1 MKKVFALIMAACMLM
16 VCVAACAPAA
26 EAPVEEAP
34 VEEAVVEEAPAEE
47 ATEEAAGY
55 PDLSDKLVY
64 FIPKVT
70 GNSFF
75 ESANDGS
82 QAFAQDPTWGF
93 TIQYEGSPNADV
105 TDQITCINNA
115 INAGAD
121 AIVLSSVD
129 ATGLDAAME
138 EAAAA
143 GIVVCTWDS
152 DITTSSRQMMVSQG
166 SPNQLAEFL
175 VSQAVYALEAQGR
188 DVKADAISYVWH
200 YSNPTVTD
208 QNSWVEAA
216 QVIIAEQYPNWTMA
230 SPDYFYSNQDSDQ
243 AVSVGESILDA
254 YPDVDL
260 IMCPDS
266 TAMPGQAQAIQN
278 KGLTKDD
285 VCAIGFA
292 TPNAVANY
300 IDNGIITCAGLW
312 DTAIQGGIACYVGAY
327 LAAGNELHV
336 GDTLDIPQI
345 GVVEVR
351 PNDEIAAGAETGE
364 VNNGVIFLPERTMW
378 TAENVH
384 DYNF

>member
-1 MKKVFALIMAACMLM
+1 MKKLIAMALTLTM
-16 VCVAACAPAA
+16 VMSCVACGAKEEAAAPAETPA
-26 EAPVEEAP
+26 ATEDAAEEA
-34 VEEAVVEEAPAEE
+34 APAEE
-47 ATEEAAGY
+47 EASL
-55 PDLSDKLVY
+55 DLSDKLVY

-82 QAFAQDPTWGF
+82 QAYAADPSWGF

-121 AIVLSSVD
+121 AIVLSAVD
-129 ATGLDAAME
+129 ATGLDAAMK
-138 EAAAA
+138 EAADA

-152 DITTSSRQMMVSQG
+152 DITVEARQIMVSQG
-166 SPNQLAEFL
+166 SPELLGEFL
-175 VSQAVYALEAQGR
+175 ISQALYSMEQNGI
-188 DVKADAISYVWH
+188 DPKTEEISYIWH
-200 YSNPTVTD
+200 FSNPTVTD

-216 QVIIAEQYPNWTMA
+216 QAIIAKEYPNWTMA
-230 SPDYFYSNQDSDQ
+230 SADYYYSNQDSDQ
-243 AVSVGESILDA
+243 AVSTGEAILEA

-278 KGLTKDD
+278 KGMTAED
-285 VCAIGFA
+285 VMAIGFA
-292 TPNAVANY
+292 TPNAVADF
-300 IDNGIITCAGLW
+300 IDNGIIHCAGLW
-312 DTAIQGGIACYVGAY
+312 DTAVQGGIACYVGAY
-327 LAAGNELHV
+327 LAAGNELKV

-345 GVVEVR
+345 GEVTVVE
-351 PNDEIAAGAETGE
+351 NGLIAEGAETGD
-364 VNNGVIFLPERTMW
+364 VNHGVIFLPERAMW
-378 TAENVH
+378 TKDNVH

>member
-1 MKKVFALIMAACMLM
+1 MKKVIALVLSLGM
-16 VCVAACAPAA
+16 VVSLLAGCGASSDSATSEPAS
-26 EAPVEEAP
+26 
-34 VEEAVVEEAPAEE
+34 APAEE
-47 ATEEAAGY
+47 AAATGET

-82 QAFAQDPTWGF
+82 QAFAADPSWGF

-121 AIVLSSVD
+121 AIVLSAVD
-129 ATGLDAAME
+129 ATGLDAAMK
-138 EAAAA
+138 EAADA

-152 DITTSSRQMMVSQG
+152 DITTSARQIMVSQG
-166 SPNQLAEFL
+166 SPKQLGDFL
-175 VSQAVYALEAQGR
+175 IEQALYAL
-188 DVKADAISYVWH
+188 KAEGKDPEKDEISYVWH

-208 QNSWVEAA
+208 QNSWVESA
-216 QVIIAEQYPNWTMA
+216 QATIKEKYPNWTMA

-243 AVSVGESILDA
+243 AVSTGEAILEA

-278 KGLTKDD
+278 KGLTKAD

-292 TPNAVANY
+292 TPNAVADF
-300 IDNGIITCAGLW
+300 IDNGIIDCAGLW

-336 GDTLDIPQI
+336 GDKLNIPQI
-345 GVVEVR
+345 GEVTVVE
-351 PNDEIAAGAETGE
+351 NGEISEGAETGD

-378 TAENVH
+378 TADNVH

>member
-1 MKKVFALIMAACMLM
+1 MNKKMVAMALSLGVVASFG
-16 VCVAACAPAA
+16 VAAAA
-26 EAPVEEAP
+26 EGE
-34 VEEAVVEEAPAEE
+34 
-47 ATEEAAGY
+47 Y

-121 AIVLSSVD
+121 AIVLSAVD
-129 ATGLDAAME
+129 ATGTDAVME
-138 EAAAA
+138 EAAAE

-152 DITTSSRQMMVSQG
+152 DITVSSRQIMVSQG
-166 SPNQLAEFL
+166 SPKLLAEFL
-175 VSQAVYALEAQGR
+175 IEQAEYALTAEGKDPA
-188 DVKADAISYVWH
+188 ADEISYVWH

-216 QVIIAEQYPNWTMA
+216 QDIIAEKYPNWTMA
-230 SPDYFYSNQDSDQ
+230 SPDYFYSNQNSDE
-243 AVSVGESILDA
+243 AVSVGEAILEA

-278 KGLTKDD
+278 KGLTKAD

-292 TPNAVANY
+292 TPNAVADF
-300 IDNGIITCAGLW
+300 IDNGIIDCAGLW

-345 GVVEVR
+345 GEVTVVE
-351 PNDEIAAGAETGE
+351 NSEISEGAETAE

>member
-1 MKKVFALIMAACMLM
+1 MKKVIALVLSLGM
-16 VCVAACAPAA
+16 VVSLLAGCGASSDSATSEPAS
-26 EAPVEEAP
+26 
-34 VEEAVVEEAPAEE
+34 APAEE
-47 ATEEAAGY
+47 AAATGET

-82 QAFAQDPTWGF
+82 QAFAADPSWGF

-121 AIVLSSVD
+121 AIVLSAVD
-129 ATGLDAAME
+129 ATGLDAAMK
-138 EAAAA
+138 EAADA

-152 DITTSSRQMMVSQG
+152 DITTSARQIMVSQG
-166 SPNQLAEFL
+166 SPKQLGDFL
-175 VSQAVYALEAQGR
+175 IEQALYAL
-188 DVKADAISYVWH
+188 KAEGKDPEKDEISYVWH

-208 QNSWVEAA
+208 QNSWVESA
-216 QVIIAEQYPNWTMA
+216 QATIKEKYPNWTIA

-243 AVSVGESILDA
+243 AVSTGEAILEA

-278 KGLTKDD
+278 KGLTKAD

-292 TPNAVANY
+292 TPNAVADF
-300 IDNGIITCAGLW
+300 IDNGIIDCAGLW

-336 GDTLDIPQI
+336 GDKLNIPQI
-345 GVVEVR
+345 GEVTVVE
-351 PNDEIAAGAETGE
+351 NGEISEGAETGD

-378 TAENVH
+378 TADNVH